1 MREFLKN
8 GVEDL
13 RLKVLKLSSNRIAS
27 MEKLEL
33 EKLTKLETL
42 FLNDNFISSINSI
55 HFPPKLQEL
64 ILDGNFIRRI
74 DLRTFQFSPLLR
86 ELRLDD
92 NLIENL
98 NFLSPLDGLRSL
110 HLGRN
115 RISHV
120 SELDQLSKL
129 TRLVEFVIWRNPL
142 CRKRIYREIAVT
154 KCETLRRIDDR
165 EVTPQE
171 RSIANGWR
179 QLENATTAIKTKIW
193 PMMV

>member
-1 MREFLKN
+1 MKN
-8 GVEDL
+8 GMDDL
-13 RLKVLKLSSNRIAS
+13 RLKVLKLSNNRISS

-33 EKLTKLETL
+33 EKIHQLETL
-42 FLNDNFISSINSI
+42 FLNDNFMSSINSI
-55 HFPPKLQEL
+55 HLPPKLQEL
-64 ILDGNFIRRI
+64 ILDGNFIRRM
-74 DLRTFQFSPLLR
+74 DPKAFQFSPQLR
-86 ELRLDD
+86 ELRLED
-92 NLIENL
+92 NLIERL
-98 NFLSPLDGLRSL
+98 NFLSPLAGLRSL

-142 CRKRIYREIAVT
+142 CKKRIYREIAVT

-165 EVTPQE
+165 DVTPQE

-193 PMMV
+193 PMIV